1 MNGVQFKV
9 EIGYNEFV
17 FKNADEAKLFAVTAK
32 KTSVDEN
39 IRVYIEIEWTDEQG
53 RVLSNG

>member
-1 MNGVQFKV
+1 MNGVHFKV
-9 EIGYNEFV
+9 EIGYNNTFV

-39 IRVYIEIEWTDEQG
+39 IRVRIEIEWTDEQEEE
-53 RVLSNG
+53 

>member
-32 KTSVDEN
+32 KTAVDED
-39 IRVYIEIEWTDEQG
+39 IQVCIEIKWAEE
-53 RVLSNG
+53 